1 MRKWLTVR
9 AAYLY
14 TVTGS
19 ALLSGIVLFLTY
31 RVFVWSYAHVSPDS
45 FFARLA
51 PGLVNYIG
59 RTPIAAVVFLVVFA
73 GLFMLRSQKL
83 ADDMKQIV
91 RAAEELADRGSFREL
106 KVASGG
112 ELNALASHLQGIRR
126 WMTTSSASSADQIST
141 PPIQNETTPLL
152 DNEEVM
158 AVILRIK
165 SLLRTLEA
173 ADLDSQRPPDFDM
186 ESVKREAQGLERLL
200 ESLMTAS

>member
-51 PGLVNYIG
+51 RGLVNYIG

-112 ELNALASHLQGIRR
+112 ELKALASHLQGICR
-126 WMTTSSASSADQIST
+126 WMTTSSADRIST

>member
-1 MRKWLTVR
+1 
-9 AAYLY
+9 
-14 TVTGS
+14 
-19 ALLSGIVLFLTY
+19 
-31 RVFVWSYAHVSPDS
+31 
-45 FFARLA
+45 
-51 PGLVNYIG
+51 
-59 RTPIAAVVFLVVFA
+59 
-73 GLFMLRSQKL
+73 
-83 ADDMKQIV
+83 
-91 RAAEELADRGSFREL
+91 
-106 KVASGG
+106 
-112 ELNALASHLQGIRR
+112 
-126 WMTTSSASSADQIST
+126 MTTSPASSADRIST

>member
-19 ALLSGIVLFLTY
+19 ALLSAIVLFLTY
-31 RVFVWSYAHVSPDS
+31 RVFAWSYAHVSPDS

-51 PGLVNYIG
+51 RGLVNYIG
-59 RTPIAAVVFLVVFA
+59 RTPIVAVVFLIVFA

-112 ELNALASHLQGIRR
+112 ELKALASHLQGIRR
-126 WMTTSSASSADQIST
+126 WMTTSSADRIST

-173 ADLDSQRPPDFDM
+173 ADLNGQRPPDFDM

>member
-51 PGLVNYIG
+51 RGLVNYIG
-59 RTPIAAVVFLVVFA
+59 RTPIAAVVFLIMFA

-112 ELNALASHLQGIRR
+112 ELKALASHLQGIRR
-126 WMTTSSASSADQIST
+126 WTTTSSADRIST
-141 PPIQNETTPLL
+141 PPIQNETSLLL

>member
-51 PGLVNYIG
+51 RGLVNYIG

-126 WMTTSSASSADQIST
+126 WMTTSSADQIST

>member
-9 AAYLY
+9 TAYLY

-51 PGLVNYIG
+51 RGLVNYIG
-59 RTPIAAVVFLVVFA
+59 RTPIAAVVFLIVFA
-73 GLFMLRSQKL
+73 GLFMFRSQKL

-112 ELNALASHLQGIRR
+112 ELKALASHLQGIRR
-126 WMTTSSASSADQIST
+126 WMTTSLADRIST

-173 ADLDSQRPPDFDM
+173 ADLDSQRLPDFDM

>member
-1 MRKWLTVR
+1 
-9 AAYLY
+9 
-14 TVTGS
+14 
-19 ALLSGIVLFLTY
+19 
-31 RVFVWSYAHVSPDS
+31 
-45 FFARLA
+45 
-51 PGLVNYIG
+51 
-59 RTPIAAVVFLVVFA
+59 
-73 GLFMLRSQKL
+73 MLRSQKL

-112 ELNALASHLQGIRR
+112 ELKALASHLQGIRR
-126 WMTTSSASSADQIST
+126 WMTTSSADRIST

-173 ADLDSQRPPDFDM
+173 ADLHSQRPPDFDM

>member
-51 PGLVNYIG
+51 RGLVNYIG
-59 RTPIAAVVFLVVFA
+59 RTPIAAVVFLIVFA

-112 ELNALASHLQGIRR
+112 ELKALASHLQGIRR
-126 WMTTSSASSADQIST
+126 WMTTSSADRIST

-173 ADLDSQRPPDFDM
+173 ADLDSQQPPDFDM

>member
-1 MRKWLTVR
+1 MSKRLTVR

-14 TVTGS
+14 IMTGS

-31 RVFVWSYAHVSPDS
+31 RVFAWSYAHVSPDS

-51 PGLVNYIG
+51 RGLVNYIG
-59 RTPIAAVVFLVVFA
+59 KTPIAAAVFFAVFA

-91 RAAEELADRGSFREL
+91 RAAEELADRGSFSEL

-112 ELNALASHLQGIRR
+112 ELKTLVSHLQGIHRGR
-126 WMTTSSASSADQIST
+126 TTSSADRLST
-141 PPIQNETTPLL
+141 PPIPNETTPLL

-173 ADLDSQRPPDFDM
+173 ADSGSQQSPDFDM

>member
-51 PGLVNYIG
+51 RGLVNYIG
-59 RTPIAAVVFLVVFA
+59 RTPIAAVVFLIVFA

-112 ELNALASHLQGIRR
+112 ELKALASHLQGIRR
-126 WMTTSSASSADQIST
+126 WMTTSSTDRIST
-141 PPIQNETTPLL
+141 PPIQNETSPLL

>member
-31 RVFVWSYAHVSPDS
+31 RVFAWSYAHVSPDS

-51 PGLVNYIG
+51 RGLVNYIG
-59 RTPIAAVVFLVVFA
+59 RTPIAAVVFLIVFA

-91 RAAEELADRGSFREL
+91 RAAEELADRGPFREL
-106 KVASGG
+106 NVASGG
-112 ELNALASHLQGIRR
+112 ELKALASHLQGIRR
-126 WMTTSSASSADQIST
+126 WMTTSSADRIST

>member
-31 RVFVWSYAHVSPDS
+31 RVFVWSYGHVSPDS

-51 PGLVNYIG
+51 RGLVNYIG
-59 RTPIAAVVFLVVFA
+59 RTPIAAVVFLIVFA

-112 ELNALASHLQGIRR
+112 ELKALANHLQGIRR
-126 WMTTSSASSADQIST
+126 WMTTSSADRIST
-141 PPIQNETTPLL
+141 PPIQNETPPLL

-173 ADLDSQRPPDFDM
+173 ADLDSLPPLDFDM

>member
-1 MRKWLTVR
+1 LRKWLTVR

-31 RVFVWSYAHVSPDS
+31 RVFVWFYAHVSPDS

-51 PGLVNYIG
+51 HGLVNYIG
-59 RTPIAAVVFLVVFA
+59 RTPIAAVVFLIVFA

-126 WMTTSSASSADQIST
+126 WMTTSSADRIST
-141 PPIQNETTPLL
+141 SPIQNETTPLL

>member
-51 PGLVNYIG
+51 RGLVNYIG
-59 RTPIAAVVFLVVFA
+59 RTPIAAVVFLIMFA

-112 ELNALASHLQGIRR
+112 ELKALANHLQGIRR
-126 WMTTSSASSADQIST
+126 WMTTSSADRIST
-141 PPIQNETTPLL
+141 PPIQNETPPLL

-165 SLLRTLEA
+165 SLLRILEA

>member
-51 PGLVNYIG
+51 RGLVNYIG
-59 RTPIAAVVFLVVFA
+59 RTPIAAIVFFIVFA

-83 ADDMKQIV
+83 AVDMKQIV
-91 RAAEELADRGSFREL
+91 RAAEELADRGSFLEL

-112 ELNALASHLQGIRR
+112 ELKALASHLQGIRR
-126 WMTTSSASSADQIST
+126 WMTTSSADRIST

-173 ADLDSQRPPDFDM
+173 ANLDSQRPPDFDM

>member
-45 FFARLA
+45 FFAMLA
-51 PGLVNYIG
+51 RGLVNYIG
-59 RTPIAAVVFLVVFA
+59 RMPIAAVVFFIVFA

-83 ADDMKQIV
+83 AEDMKQIV

-112 ELNALASHLQGIRR
+112 ELKALASHLQGIRR
-126 WMTTSSASSADQIST
+126 WMTTSSADRIST
-141 PPIQNETTPLL
+141 PPIQNETTSLL

>member
-51 PGLVNYIG
+51 RGLVNYIG
-59 RTPIAAVVFLVVFA
+59 RTPIAAVVFLIMFA

-112 ELNALASHLQGIRR
+112 ELKALANHLQGIRR
-126 WMTTSSASSADQIST
+126 WMTTSSADRIST
-141 PPIQNETTPLL
+141 PPIQNETPPLL

>member
-51 PGLVNYIG
+51 RGLVNYIG
-59 RTPIAAVVFLVVFA
+59 RTPIAAIVFLIVFA

-106 KVASGG
+106 KVATGG
-112 ELNALASHLQGIRR
+112 ELKALANHLQGIRR
-126 WMTTSSASSADQIST
+126 WMTTSSADRIST
-141 PPIQNETTPLL
+141 PPIQNETPPLL

>member
-14 TVTGS
+14 TMTGS

-31 RVFVWSYAHVSPDS
+31 RVFAWSYAHVSPDS

-51 PGLVNYIG
+51 RGLVNYIG
-59 RTPIAAVVFLVVFA
+59 RMPIAAAVFFIVFA

-91 RAAEELADRGSFREL
+91 RAAEELAERGSFNEL
-106 KVASGG
+106 EVASGG
-112 ELNALASHLQGIRR
+112 ELKALACHLQGVRR
-126 WMTTSSASSADQIST
+126 WRTTSSADRISI
-141 PPIQNETTPLL
+141 PPIPNESTLLL

-165 SLLRTLEA
+165 LLLRTLGA
-173 ADLDSQRPPDFDM
+173 VDPDSQ
-186 ESVKREAQGLERLL
+186 
-200 ESLMTAS
+200 